1 MFKLIFFIAVILLFV
16 FIITL
21 IAVGLCLG
29 IAHLMIYFLP
39 TIELV
44 NALVPA
50 AILTTVLIVVFGEMI
65 KSWVGNAWQNHKQ
78 FYLIIL
84 MKMKT
89 MNLSHRPSPETI
101 QIVIIEIDAKNSSD
115 LGI

>member
-1 MFKLIFFIAVILLFV
+1 MFKVIFFIAVILLVV
-16 FIITL
+16 FIIAL

-29 IAHLMIYFLP
+29 VAHLMIYFMP

-65 KSWVGNAWQNHKQ
+65 KSWVGNAWAESQS
-78 FYLIIL
+78 IL
-84 MKMKT
+84 
-89 MNLSHRPSPETI
+89 
-101 QIVIIEIDAKNSSD
+101 SD
-115 LGI
+115 YSYEDGDDDEDDEPQPPPVTRIHPNRNNRN

>member
-1 MFKLIFFIAVILLFV
+1 MFKVIFFIAVILLIV
-16 FIITL
+16 FIIAL

-29 IAHLMIYFLP
+29 IAHLMIYFIP

-65 KSWVGNAWQNHKQ
+65 KSWVGNAWAESQS
-78 FYLIIL
+78 IL
-84 MKMKT
+84 
-89 MNLSHRPSPETI
+89 SDYSYEDEDYDDDEEDDEPEPPPVTRI
-101 QIVIIEIDAKNSSD
+101 HPNRNNRNRR
-115 LGI
+115 

>member
-1 MFKLIFFIAVILLFV
+1 MFKVIFFIAVILLVV
-16 FIITL
+16 FIIAL

-29 IAHLMIYFLP
+29 IAHLMIYFMP

-65 KSWVGNAWQNHKQ
+65 KSWVGNAWTESQS
-78 FYLIIL
+78 IL
-84 MKMKT
+84 SDYYYEDEDDDEEDDEPEPPPVT
-89 MNLSHRPSPETI
+89 RSHPNR
-101 QIVIIEIDAKNSSD
+101 NNRNRR
-115 LGI
+115 

>member
-1 MFKLIFFIAVILLFV
+1 MFKAIFFIAVILLIV
-16 FIITL
+16 FIIAL

-29 IAHLMIYFLP
+29 IAHLMIYFMP

-65 KSWVGNAWQNHKQ
+65 KSWVGNAWAESQS
-78 FYLIIL
+78 IL
-84 MKMKT
+84 SDYSYEDEDDEEDEPEPPPVT
-89 MNLSHRPSPETI
+89 RSHPHR
-101 QIVIIEIDAKNSSD
+101 NNRNRR
-115 LGI
+115 

>member
-1 MFKLIFFIAVILLFV
+1 MFKVIFFIAVILLVV
-16 FIITL
+16 FIIAL

-29 IAHLMIYFLP
+29 IAHLMIYFMP

-65 KSWVGNAWQNHKQ
+65 KSWVGNAWAESQSI
-78 FYLIIL
+78 LI
-84 MKMKT
+84 
-89 MNLSHRPSPETI
+89 
-101 QIVIIEIDAKNSSD
+101 D
-115 LGI
+115 

>member
-1 MFKLIFFIAVILLFV
+1 MFKVIFFIAVILLVV

-21 IAVGLCLG
+21 IAVGLCIG
-29 IAHLMIYFLP
+29 IAHLMIYFIP

-50 AILTTVLIVVFGEMI
+50 AILTTVLIVIFGEMI
-65 KSWVGNAWQNHKQ
+65 KSWVGNAWQNHNP

-84 MKMKT
+84 IKMNTMIMKM
-89 MNLSHRPSPETI
+89 N
-101 QIVIIEIDAKNSSD
+101 
-115 LGI
+115 